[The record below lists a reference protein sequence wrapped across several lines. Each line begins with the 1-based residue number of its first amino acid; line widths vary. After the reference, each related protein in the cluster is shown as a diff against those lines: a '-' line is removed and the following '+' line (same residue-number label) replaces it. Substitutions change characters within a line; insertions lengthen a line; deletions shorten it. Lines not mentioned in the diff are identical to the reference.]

1 VSRRILSKA
10 AALLTLSALLGMF
23 ASTSALA
30 QFDHWELMQL
40 DAAAFRFDTMAM
52 LPLGPGGSVDMV
64 YGDRYGFIRV
74 VRLSDGNAVERWR
87 STPLE
92 GPIYEVLVEDLEG
105 DGSSEIIA
113 RTQQGRVYI
122 YDDAY
127 NERWNSLQSQYSNI
141 EAMTIGNVDEDDA
154 FELILLV
161 QGFIHYLDGSSYQ
174 EEYKSPQSYRAVRM
188 AVGNVDSDAELELV
202 LNTGRVLDV
211 KTTDE
216 EWAPGVFGDFIQLL
230 DIDGDGLQEI
240 LGWNS
245 GRDMRI
251 FDADDRQE
259 KPLN

>member
-1 VSRRILSKA
+1 MFLANALRLVFCLAFSLLA
-10 AALLTLSALLGMF
+10 ATAAF
-23 ASTSALA
+23 A
-30 QFDHWELMQL
+30 QFDHWQLMQL
-40 DAAAFRFDTMAM
+40 DAAAFRFDTVAM
-52 LPLGPGGSVDMV
+52 LPLGPGGSVEMV

-105 DGSSEIIA
+105 DGSSEIIV

-122 YDDAY
+122 YDDGY
-127 NERWNSLQSQYSNI
+127 NERWNSLQTQYNSI

-161 QGFIHYLDGSSYQ
+161 QGFIHYVDGSSYQ

-211 KTTDE
+211 NTTDE

-230 DIDGDGLQEI
+230 DIDGDGLQHV
-240 LGWNS
+240 LGLNS
-245 GRDMRI
+245 GRDLRI
-251 FDADDRQE
+251 SD
-259 KPLN
+259 